1 MRLSTTL
8 VSLASAAGTLAYP
21 GMGKV
26 MEEIEARDE
35 MLKGRSIELI
45 GDLISGAYSP
55 AGQAIKGI
63 LQGFGIAVADKT
75 QYKAPG
81 ALGSDA
87 CKKDKL
93 CMWKYLADEMYAVF
107 ADSEGCTDLARG
119 AIRLGF
125 HDAGSWDRKSPNGGA
140 DGSILLAGELS
151 RPENFGLETI
161 GSTTMGWYTKYKP
174 YGAGMA
180 DIIQL
185 GANVGVVA
193 CPDGPRIRTFV
204 GRPDSSKPAPDGKLP
219 SVHADAQSLID
230 LFAAKTFTATDLV
243 ALVGAHTASKQRFVD
258 PSRAG
263 AAQDSTPHYW
273 DTSFYSETLDA
284 ARGISRNATK
294 TADPE
299 EADGTD
305 NDGPTATD
313 VFVFQSDKNL
323 AVYSKTKIQW
333 AIFAGKLGKPTWAL
347 AYASSY
353 FRMSMLGVK
362 NLNSLTE
369 ISKVLPLTRT

>member
-1 MRLSTTL
+1 MKISTTL
-8 VSLASAAGTLAYP
+8 ISIASARGTVAYP
-21 GMGKV
+21 GMSNI
-26 MEEIEARDE
+26 MSEIEQRDE
-35 MLKGRSIELI
+35 MLQGRSVELI
-45 GDLISGAYSP
+45 GDLVQGAYSP
-55 AGQAIKGI
+55 EGQAIKGI

-75 QYKAPG
+75 SYTAPG
-81 ALGSDA
+81 ALDSVA

-93 CMWKYLADEMYAVF
+93 CMWKYLADEMYALF

-125 HDAGSWDRKSPNGGA
+125 HDAGAWDRKSPNGGA
-140 DGSILLAGELS
+140 DGSILLAPGELG
-151 RPENFGLETI
+151 RDENLGLETI
-161 GSTTMGWYTKYKP
+161 GSVTTDWYNKYKP

-193 CPDGPRIRTFV
+193 CPDGPRIRTFI
-204 GRPDSSKPAPDGKLP
+204 GRKDSSVPAPDGKLP
-219 SVHADAQSLID
+219 SVNANAQSLID

-263 AAQDSTPHYW
+263 YAQDTTPHYW
-273 DTSFYSETLDA
+273 DTDYYLQTLNAAKGIKATPAANGATVTVVEVADETD
-284 ARGISRNATK
+284 
-294 TADPE
+294 
-299 EADGTD
+299 D
-305 NDGPTATD
+305 NDGPSTTD

-323 AVYSKTKIQW
+323 ALYSKTKIQW

-347 AYASSY
+347 
-353 FRMSMLGVK
+353 V
-362 NLNSLTE
+362 SLLLLCLFDG
-369 ISKVLPLTRT
+369 SLLMQWYLD